1 MLLENIDTHNAT
13 HDLPYIIRIKE
24 RNIKMLKHDL
34 MMRNPLRLIGKDT
47 EEILKK
53 GEFGALL
60 ARAGVGKTALLVQ
73 LSLNSL
79 LREKNVLHISLQDP
93 VNKVSVW
100 YKEVF
105 SRIAQLYDIH
115 QMDQLWDTI
124 LPHRFIMTF
133 QVEGFTVPKLEE
145 RLTDLIEQDI
155 FNPQMMLID
164 GLPFD
169 DSVGDVLLRLKTLAQ
184 KYAMHAWFTVRTH
197 RHETPNQDGIPL
209 QLAQVADL
217 FEAALQLVPEGKQ
230 VHIKAL
236 KIPETVSDQP
246 DLVLDPSTMLI
257 TEEG

>member
-1 MLLENIDTHNAT
+1 
-13 HDLPYIIRIKE
+13 
-24 RNIKMLKHDL
+24 MLKNDL
-34 MMRNPLRLIGKDT
+34 IMRNPLRLMGHESED
-47 EEILKK
+47 ILAP

-79 LREKNVLHISLQDP
+79 LRGKNVLHISLRDP

-100 YKEVF
+100 YEEVF
-105 SRIAQLYDIH
+105 SRIAQQYDIH

-145 RLTDLIEQDI
+145 RLTDIIEQDI

-169 DSVGDVLLRLKTLAQ
+169 DSVGDVLHQLKALAQ
-184 KYAMHAWFTVRTH
+184 NYAMHAWFTVRTH
-197 RHETPNQDGIPL
+197 RHETPSHDGIPL
-209 QLAQVADL
+209 QLVQVADL
-217 FEAALQLVPEGKQ
+217 FEIALQWAPEGKQ

-236 KIPETVSDQP
+236 KRPDIASEIP

-257 TEEG
+257 KNR

>member
-1 MLLENIDTHNAT
+1 
-13 HDLPYIIRIKE
+13 
-24 RNIKMLKHDL
+24 MLKNDL
-34 MMRNPLRLIGKDT
+34 IMRNPLRLMGHESED
-47 EEILKK
+47 ILAP

-79 LREKNVLHISLQDP
+79 LRGMNVLHISLQDP
-93 VNKVSVW
+93 VNKVSLW
-100 YKEVF
+100 YEEVF
-105 SRIAQLYDIH
+105 SRIAQQYDIH

-169 DSVGDVLLRLKTLAQ
+169 DSVGEVLQQLKALSSAHHRWLMDNSRESSLCVQRRESWFGVLHLLSFSIRALAQ
-184 KYAMHAWFTVRTH
+184 DSRWSWV
-197 RHETPNQDGIPL
+197 
-209 QLAQVADL
+209 
-217 FEAALQLVPEGKQ
+217 
-230 VHIKAL
+230 
-236 KIPETVSDQP
+236 
-246 DLVLDPSTMLI
+246 
-257 TEEG
+257 